1 MIELT
6 IMNETGHT
14 TLSLESSGVIEQIQE
29 HSDYWIFVNEQMV
42 KRAEVN
48 EINWDD
54 VDTVRLVPALQGGNC

>member
-1 MIELT
+1 
-6 IMNETGHT
+6 MNETGHT